1 MVKIYTASSWKNQ
14 LYPEVV
20 RALRTAGHEVYDYRE
35 AISSEGKQLAFDWD
49 QIDPNWESWTSEQFQ
64 RAMSHELAINAF
76 ASDKAGMDWADIGV
90 LVLPCGKSSHMEA
103 GYMVGRNKK
112 VYILLDGGRP
122 ELTYKLSHNMFIS
135 IPELVKGIEQDGQ

>member
-20 RALRTAGHEVYDYRE
+20 RALRTAGHEV
-35 AISSEGKQLAFDWD
+35 
-49 QIDPNWESWTSEQFQ
+49 WTSEQFQ

-135 IPELVKGIEQDGQ
+135 IPELVKGIEQDVQ